1 MATIQTHTIIQRR
14 LPLLLLLVP
23 RIRQPSVALQQHCGT
38 QILLRIP
45 PVRRARCAAAGAEN
59 ALIEAV
65 QLLALFLRL
74 QVFFSVRCGCAVL
87 QVRFNG
93 LVLLVEL
100 GQVGH
105 DVFDDVGVG

>member
-1 MATIQTHTIIQRR
+1 
-14 LPLLLLLVP
+14 
-23 RIRQPSVALQQHCGT
+23 
-38 QILLRIP
+38 
-45 PVRRARCAAAGAEN
+45 
-59 ALIEAV
+59 
-65 QLLALFLRL
+65 
-74 QVFFSVRCGCAVL
+74 VL